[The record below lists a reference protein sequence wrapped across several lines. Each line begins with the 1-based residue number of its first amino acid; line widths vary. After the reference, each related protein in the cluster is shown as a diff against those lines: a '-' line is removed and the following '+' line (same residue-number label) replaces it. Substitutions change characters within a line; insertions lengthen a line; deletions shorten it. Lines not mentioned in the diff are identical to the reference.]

1 MVEGTKG
8 TPYLEKM
15 KELVDQL
22 KPTELNELGG
32 KDLAAIKDI
41 KDSQITG
48 GFKAYSAEKIEKIG
62 LGSLALGDGTRY
74 GFCTI
79 IPKEDYDLPL
89 FLSRWEEREK
99 EITFLVDIIPTVDS
113 LVDEEYR
120 KKYIESIQKHLWD
133 RFVSL
138 AGICP
143 EESDIIRSLCSI
155 IYTAARVPIEKDG
168 MRLAALAPHTEYL
181 KSYSAFVPDARPVDS
196 DAKKQEIQKK
206 KAALRKTLRENFF
219 KEVLDDSARQ
229 ALGENNLALLTTL
242 FF

>member
-1 MVEGTKG
+1 MAEGSKW

-15 KELVDQL
+15 GEQIDQL
-22 KPTELNELGG
+22 KPTELSEWEGH
-32 KDLAAIKDI
+32 DLSSIQDM

-62 LGSLALGDGTRY
+62 LGSLALSDGTHY

-79 IPKEDYDLPL
+79 IPQENYDLPL

-113 LVDEEYR
+113 LIDEEYR
-120 KKYIESIQKHLWD
+120 KKYIESIQKQLWD

-155 IYTAARVPIEKDG
+155 IYTAAKVPIEKEG

-181 KSYSAFVPDARPVDS
+181 KNYIAFVPDARPVES
-196 DAKKQEIQKK
+196 ATKKQEIQKK
-206 KAALRKTLRENFF
+206 KTALRETLRKNFF
-219 KEVLDDSARQ
+219 KEIMQDTARQ
-229 ALGENNLALLTTL
+229 SLGENNLALMTTL

>member
-1 MVEGTKG
+1 MGEGSNR

-15 KELVDQL
+15 GEQIDQL
-22 KPTELNELGG
+22 KPTELTEYGG
-32 KDLAAIKDI
+32 HDLTAIQDI
-41 KDSQITG
+41 KASQITG
-48 GFKAYSAEKIEKIG
+48 GFKAYQSEKIEKIG
-62 LGSLALGDGTRY
+62 LGSLSLSEGTHY

-79 IPKEDYDLPL
+79 IPKENYDLPL

-120 KKYIESIQKHLWD
+120 KKYIESIQKPLWD

-143 EESDIIRSLCSI
+143 EESDVIRSLCSI

-181 KSYSAFVPDARPVDS
+181 KSYIAFVPEALPVES
-196 DAKKQEIQKK
+196 DTKRQEIQKK
-206 KAALRKTLRENFF
+206 RAALRETLRANFF
-219 KEVLDDSARQ
+219 KEIMQDPARQ
-229 ALGENNLALLTTL
+229 ALGENNLALMTTL